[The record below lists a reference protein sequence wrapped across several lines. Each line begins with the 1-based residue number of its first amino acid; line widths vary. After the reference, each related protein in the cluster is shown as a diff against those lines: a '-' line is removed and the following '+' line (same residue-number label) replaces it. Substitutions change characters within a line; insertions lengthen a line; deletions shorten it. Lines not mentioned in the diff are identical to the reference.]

1 MTSSTLILPGDEDV
15 PPDAVLPVPD
25 GPRASERTSYP
36 PGGPGTTV
44 EAGQAPRWPWPGA
57 AAGPGQPRLRLAPPL
72 PEVAGRWLGTASQAQ
87 PATDLAAARC
97 RSRRRL
103 PSPAAVARD
112 VAMALLEIEAGC
124 RSAGQLE
131 RICTPELWAALEQR
145 IPRRGGRLPTGRSV
159 RTVFCQ
165 EDVPGL
171 ADTVAVLRRGDR
183 FEPVAMR
190 LDASAGRWMVTELTC
205 WCHRSPGGEGHGERA
220 ARPP

>member
-1 MTSSTLILPGDEDV
+1 MTSSTLTLPDDEDI
-15 PPDAVLPVPD
+15 PAAAVVTSPD
-25 GPRASERTSYP
+25 GLRASERASDP
-36 PGGPGTTV
+36 PSGPGAGV
-44 EAGQAPRWPWPGA
+44 EAGQALRRLGA
-57 AAGPGQPRLRLAPPL
+57 AARPGQPRLRLAPPL
-72 PEVAGRWLGTASQAQ
+72 PEIEGRVGLAPQAP
-87 PATDLAAARC
+87 PAIDLAAARS

-124 RSAGQLE
+124 RSAAQLE

-159 RTVFCQ
+159 RSVFCQ

-190 LDASAGRWMVTELTC
+190 LDASAGRWTVTELTC
-205 WCHRSPGGEGHGERA
+205 WCHGTSADEAHGERA
-220 ARPP
+220 SRPP

>member
-1 MTSSTLILPGDEDV
+1 MTSSTLTLPDDEDI
-15 PPDAVLPVPD
+15 PAAAVVTSPD
-25 GPRASERTSYP
+25 GLRASERASDP
-36 PGGPGTTV
+36 PSGPGAAV
-44 EAGQAPRWPWPGA
+44 EAGQALRRLGA
-57 AAGPGQPRLRLAPPL
+57 AARPGQPRLRLAPPL
-72 PEVAGRWLGTASQAQ
+72 PEIEGRVGLAPQAP
-87 PATDLAAARC
+87 PAIDLAAARS

-124 RSAGQLE
+124 RSAAQLE

-159 RTVFCQ
+159 RSVFCQ